1 MKGNKSEVKNNVFKK
16 SINPL
21 QRERTTQLPIYRR
34 KDGFIRF
41 ITLEDSYNRL

>member
-1 MKGNKSEVKNNVFKK
+1 MAGNKCELIYNVFKK
-16 SINPL
+16 GINPL
-21 QRERTTQLPIYRR
+21 QRERTTQLSIYRR